1 MWWKRHRS
9 GFDRADLFSTLGEGL
24 ATMFDQSSIIEV
36 KPPVWDG
43 SALHLEWTSTAAS
56 GTVFQ
61 VYVARALV
69 WYGTSTWVAIP
80 MPSSLVRIDIGAV
93 GPGEA
98 ATDFSAMLPAAP
110 QDRVEL
116 SWLGGSYLDS
126 TGNDD
131 VSEFQVYGEVLPGSG
146 IDYKNPLAEIC
157 AYPSAI
163 LTDGFGL
170 GGYGQGG
177 FGRAAS
183 SYTWTSPALQSGT
196 WTFAVVP
203 IDAAGNQGSP
213 ALTSITIVAPPRPPA
228 AFSDGSRLKYT
239 YNPEARTV
247 TLFWQASP

>member
-1 MWWKRHRS
+1 
-9 GFDRADLFSTLGEGL
+9 
-24 ATMFDQSSIIEV
+24 MFDQSSITEV

-43 SALHLEWTSTAAS
+43 SALHLEWTSTAPP

-61 VYVARALV
+61 VYVARVLV

-98 ATDFSAMLPAAP
+98 TTDFSAMLPDAP
-110 QDRVEL
+110 QDRARL
-116 SWLGGSYLDS
+116 SWLGGTYLDP

-131 VSEFQVYGEVLPGSG
+131 VSGFRVYGEVLRGGG
-146 IDYKNPLAEIC
+146 IDYENPLAEIC
-157 AYPSAI
+157 AYPGGI

-183 SYTWTSPALQSGT
+183 SYSWTSPALQSGT
-196 WTFAVVP
+196 WSFAVASV
-203 IDAAGNQGSP
+203 DAAGNQG
-213 ALTSITIVAPPRPPA
+213 AWAVTSIGILAPPRPPA
-228 AFSDGSRLKYT
+228 AFPDGSRLMYT
-239 YNPEARTV
+239 YNPIARTV
-247 TLFWQASP
+247 TLFWQASPG